1 MLAATCSES
10 GRPRLGTVRH
20 LAGRS
25 TVSAGRGSGSQL
37 NSSQVVMSRF
47 LRWQLNGG
55 RTLRWPGIPALALL
69 APFSVVPLVSRAS
82 GEILAHQS
90 ERSAIQL
97 DDSGGDD
104 LLTEEHV
111 MMSLCLARMFH
122 NSD

>member
-47 LRWQLNGG
+47 LRWQLNAG
-55 RTLRWPGIPALALL
+55 RTLRWPGIPALARL
-69 APFSVVPLVSRAS
+69 APFSVVPLVSRTS

-104 LLTEEHV
+104 LLTGGACDDV
-111 MMSLCLARMFH
+111 FVSRQ
-122 NSD
+122 DVP